1 MKTSAYL
8 NRVDGPAILTD
19 VPVDRPERVDAVV
32 GDKPFA
38 TPVLENP
45 APERLDP
52 ASLISPRQRRARY
65 RLGGGC
71 GGFGRRSILTQGVS
85 GGCPAAKLFATPTF
99 PLQVIGGQSI

>member
-52 ASLISPRQRRARY
+52 ASLISR
-65 RLGGGC
+65 
-71 GGFGRRSILTQGVS
+71 GRGERGTDW
-85 GGCPAAKLFATPTF
+85 AADAAASADEVF
-99 PLQVIGGQSI
+99 